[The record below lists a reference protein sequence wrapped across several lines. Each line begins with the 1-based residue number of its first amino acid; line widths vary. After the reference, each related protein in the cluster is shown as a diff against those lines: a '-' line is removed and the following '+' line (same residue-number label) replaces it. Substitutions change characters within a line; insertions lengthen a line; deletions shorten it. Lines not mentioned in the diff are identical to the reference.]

1 MKIKCIHI
9 RNFRTIETL
18 DIELPWP
25 FTAIC
30 GANDAGKTNIIR
42 AIRALLRDD
51 QPYFAGDDD
60 EVSVKDDFPK
70 WLESPP
76 EERQIVIE
84 LTLEVHR
91 KHDSGLYQF
100 LKRQLELGEQPET
113 LQLQVTAKYFS
124 ERTPPRIEVRSGD
137 SCFEGVQAQEVFRK
151 LSTSKCILFH
161 NSPQSALTRLR
172 HREGFGLLREF
183 AGEVRAELDEISA
196 SLEKKLQ
203 KIAKRQ
209 QTEMERLLGRLENK
223 YRVRLS
229 VSAFDLGW
237 LPFNLTLGDSKH
249 TVPLDNWGSGTQ
261 NRTLILH
268 ALFRAK
274 QIAEADEAADQIT
287 PIIVVEEPES
297 FLHPSAQAEFG
308 RVLQDLAEEFGVQVI
323 VTTHSPYLLSIAR
336 PESNVL
342 LERKMYYSQVR
353 ETQRRNSTSDD
364 WMAAFADVLGVS
376 SEEIRPWRALFG
388 SGSQKIL
395 LVEGDTDRQ
404 YLEMLRDPAHGEDG
418 MRLDGEIVSYDG
430 TGALQNTSL
439 LRFVKSRYKKVF
451 ILYDLDCE
459 GEIEKSLRKLDLC
472 KGQDYYPVGLE
483 LPAKRSIEGLLPN
496 EVVDKVH
503 AANGELVRMLTSN
516 RPDERTEAK
525 RLLKSAYLA
534 EFKANARP
542 GLDFYREF
550 YKLAKVINAAF
561 GD

>member
-1 MKIKCIHI
+1 MKIRSIHV

-18 DIELPWP
+18 DIEMPWSY
-25 FTAIC
+25 TALC

-42 AIRALLRDD
+42 AIRALLKDD
-51 QPYFAGDDD
+51 QPYFAGDEE
-60 EVSVKDDFPK
+60 EVSIKDDFPK
-70 WLESPP
+70 WLDCAP
-76 EERQIVIE
+76 EERHIVLE
-84 LTLEVHR
+84 LTIEVHR

-100 LKRQLELGEQPET
+100 LKRQLELGEQPDT
-113 LQLQVTAKYFS
+113 LCLRVTAKYVND
-124 ERTPPRIEVRSGD
+124 RMPPRIEVRSGD
-137 SCFEGVQAQEVFRK
+137 LCFEGVQAQEVFRK
-151 LSTSKCILFH
+151 LHTSKCILFH
-161 NSPQSALTRLR
+161 NSPQTALTRLR

-223 YRVRLS
+223 YRVRLT

-274 QIAEADEAADQIT
+274 QVADADEAADQIT

-353 ETQRRNSTSDD
+353 ETQHRISNGDE
-364 WMAAFADVLGVS
+364 WMSAFADVLGVS
-376 SEEIRPWRALFG
+376 SDEIRPWRALFE
-388 SGSQKIL
+388 SSSQKIL
-395 LVEGDTDRQ
+395 LVEGETDRQ
-404 YLEMLRDPAHGEDG
+404 YLELLRTPEHGEDG
-418 MRLDGEIVSYDG
+418 LRFDGEICSYDG
-430 TGALQNTSL
+430 VGALQNPSL
-439 LRFVKSRYKKVF
+439 LRFIKRRYKKLF
-451 ILYDLDCE
+451 ILYDLDRE
-459 GEIEKSLRKLDLC
+459 EEVEKSLRKLDFV

-483 LPAKRSIEGLLPN
+483 SPAKRTIEGLIPDDVIN
-496 EVVDKVH
+496 GVH
-503 AANGELVRMLTSN
+503 AANGNLVRMLTSD
-516 RPDERTEAK
+516 RHEERTEAK
-525 RLLKSAYLA
+525 KRLKSAYL
-534 EFKANARP
+534 ESYKAKARA
-542 GLDFYREF
+542 GTAYYAEF
-550 YKLAKVINAAF
+550 YKLARVINAAF
-561 GD
+561 DE